1 MDKPVNPA
9 LVVVADDDPDDCLM
23 IREAFEDQCADCT
36 LCFVHD
42 GEELMDFLRGQHPD
56 REGQVCA
63 VPDLLLLDLNMPLKD
78 GRQSL
83 QEIKSDPRL
92 QVLPTVIMTTSSDQD
107 DRDFCQQRGANDYIV
122 KPRKYSD
129 LLDVVESLTK
139 QWINREHD

>member
-1 MDKPVNPA
+1 M
-9 LVVVADDDPDDCLM
+9 
-23 IREAFEDQCADCT
+23 
-36 LCFVHD
+36 
-42 GEELMDFLRGQHPD
+42 
-56 REGQVCA
+56 
-63 VPDLLLLDLNMPLKD
+63 PDLLLLDLNMPLKD

-92 QVLPTVIMTTSSDQD
+92 QELPTVVMTTSSDQD

-139 QWINREHD
+139 QWINKEHD